1 MKAITLFLTILLLTG
16 CGGDKSGDEKKP
28 EMPETT
34 QTPPP
39 SAEPTVPAEEPT
51 PEATPA
57 TPPASKPVSKPAAK
71 PAVSTGVTIIGEVI
85 DIVSYSAS
93 GVLGSTPSGK
103 EIIIAS
109 AQGGNPLGILEKKTG
124 DVYLVTMKQA
134 NSQANTTLLPF
145 IGIQIAAKGDVYRK
159 GGQQLLV
166 MNTIGKSIK

>member
-34 QTPPP
+34 QTSPP
-39 SAEPTVPAEEPT
+39 SPEPTVPAEEPT
-51 PEATPA
+51 PEATPT
-57 TPPASKPVSKPAAK
+57 TPPASKPVSKPA
-71 PAVSTGVTIIGEVI
+71 VSTDVMIYGEVI

-93 GVLGSTPSGK
+93 GVLGSTPNGK

-134 NSQANTTLLPF
+134 NSVTHTTLLPF
-145 IGIQIAAKGDVYRK
+145 IGIPIAAKGDVYRK